1 MAKEKGRIPPKGD
14 QFYGWVTVSSKGQI
28 AIPTEVRNTLNIKS
42 GDRLLIIIRKDKDGM
57 NLIKSEALEG
67 LFEKLSR

>member
-1 MAKEKGRIPPKGD
+1 MRKLKKKPPAPGN

-28 AIPTEVRNTLNIKS
+28 AIPTEVRNILNIKS